1 MGGCMTGNLNLLLIP
16 ALYMISLAG
25 LAYAALEAFRAGAE
39 SYAKT
44 VTEGTSRDF
53 ADMFF
58 FIPPKRILELAWTA
72 AIIGFLAFFFM
83 AGHFRSAAGMA
94 QGVVAGTMAG
104 AAALASPRL
113 MLAFLRR
120 RRLIRFEAQL
130 VDALVTMSGALKSG
144 ASILQAFEHVVR
156 EGMPPIAHDFGF
168 FLHQVR
174 VGVKFE
180 EALHNLEHHVGSQEL
195 TLVIS
200 AIEIARQTGG
210 NLTDVFDKI
219 AATIRERNRIQDR
232 VRALTS
238 QGRLQGIV
246 VGLLPAGLALVMFS
260 IDPAMMMNFFAS
272 PTGIF
277 LTFLVVVL
285 EGTGAWLIRKVTQID
300 V

>member
-1 MGGCMTGNLNLLLIP
+1 MDWSQAGLWIIPLLYTL
-16 ALYMISLAG
+16 SLMG
-25 LAYAALEAFRAGAE
+25 LAYGAMEAFRAGAE

-44 VTEGTSRDF
+44 VTEDTARDF
-53 ADMFF
+53 ADIFF
-58 FIPPKRILELAWTA
+58 FIPPKRILELAWTC
-72 AIIGFLAFFFM
+72 AIVGFLVFFFL

-94 QGVVAGTMAG
+94 QGVFAGTVAG

-113 MLAFLRR
+113 TLAYLRR
-120 RRLIRFEAQL
+120 RRLLRFDAQL

-156 EGMPPIAHDFGF
+156 EGLTPIAQDFGF

-180 EALHNLEHHVGSQEL
+180 EALRNLERHVASQEL
-195 TLVIS
+195 TLVVS

-246 VGLLPAGLALVMFS
+246 VGLLPAGLAMVMFS
-260 IDPAMMMNFFAS
+260 IDPGMMVNFFSS
-272 PTGIF
+272 PMGML
-277 LTFLVVVL
+277 LTLLVVAL
-285 EGTGAWLIRKVTQID
+285 EIIGALLIRKVTQID

>member
-1 MGGCMTGNLNLLLIP
+1 MDWSQAGLWIIPLLYTL
-16 ALYMISLAG
+16 SLMG
-25 LAYAALEAFRAGAE
+25 LAYGAMEAFRAGAE

-44 VTEGTSRDF
+44 VTEDTARDF
-53 ADMFF
+53 ADIFF
-58 FIPPKRILELAWTA
+58 FIPPKRILELAWTC
-72 AIIGFLAFFFM
+72 AIVGFLVFFFL

-94 QGVVAGTMAG
+94 QGVFAGTVAG

-113 MLAFLRR
+113 TLAYLRR
-120 RRLIRFEAQL
+120 RRLLRFDAQL

-156 EGMPPIAHDFGF
+156 EGLTPIAQDFGF

-180 EALHNLEHHVGSQEL
+180 EALRNLERHVASQEL
-195 TLVIS
+195 TLVVS

-246 VGLLPAGLALVMFS
+246 VGLLPAGLAMVMFS
-260 IDPAMMMNFFAS
+260 IDPGMMVNFFSS
-272 PTGIF
+272 PMGML
-277 LTFLVVVL
+277 LTLLVVAL
-285 EGTGAWLIRKVTQID
+285 EIIGALLIRKVTQID
-300 V
+300 I

>member
-1 MGGCMTGNLNLLLIP
+1 MEWSQAGLWVIPLLYLV
-16 ALYMISLAG
+16 SLAG
-25 LAYAALEAFRAGAE
+25 LAYAALEAFRSGAE

-44 VTEGTSRDF
+44 VTEDTARDF

-58 FIPPKRILELAWTA
+58 FIPPKRILELAWTC
-72 AIIGFLAFFFM
+72 AIVGFLVFFFL

-94 QGVVAGTMAG
+94 QGLVAGALAG
-104 AAALASPRL
+104 AGALASPRL
-113 MLAFLRR
+113 ALAFLRR

-156 EGMPPIAHDFGF
+156 EGSAPIAQDLGF

-180 EALHNLEHHVGSQEL
+180 DALRNLDRHVGSQEL
-195 TLVIS
+195 TLVVS

-246 VGLLPAGLALVMFS
+246 VGLLPAGLALVMFT
-260 IDPAMMMNFFAS
+260 IDPAMMVNFFAS
-272 PTGIF
+272 PMGLL

-285 EGTGAWLIRKVTQID
+285 EGVGAWLIRKVTQID